1 MYRAFAAGIFGLY
14 TLASWNGWQM
24 GSAKRDVIPA
34 DIRQQPGGYR
44 SYHSYTFWRGGK

>member
-1 MYRAFAAGIFGLY
+1 MYRFFAAGVFLLY
-14 TLASWNGWQM
+14 GLASWNGWQM
-24 GSAKRDVIPA
+24 GSAKRGVIPA